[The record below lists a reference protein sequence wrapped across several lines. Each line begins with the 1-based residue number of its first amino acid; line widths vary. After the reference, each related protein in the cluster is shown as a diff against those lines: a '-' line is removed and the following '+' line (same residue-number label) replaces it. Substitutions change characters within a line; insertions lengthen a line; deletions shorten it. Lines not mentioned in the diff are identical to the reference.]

1 MACSKLVSTISFS
14 QIVKGRDASVRVTD
28 DSLLYLVDLVMV
40 VHGSSRNHAAQI
52 ITRIP
57 DSDFDSNKIV
67 KRQLSSKGGHQT
79 KLLSF
84 KEAVEFIM
92 VLPGSFAK
100 GVRKQFADIIV
111 RYLDGDRSMCIEI
124 EENQAMGKVES
135 YARFAR
141 KVMSQVDDDSTRRA
155 HEMPQTSYVY
165 ATKSPAFPGLIK
177 IGRTEDVAKRLS
189 QLNTSCAP
197 APHVIVAVAPSFDK
211 VRDEKTAHVFFSEAR
226 REGEFFELSEAD
238 VVTYFATH
246 ITVQYNTE
254 LTQHIARL
262 QGLSVL

>member
-1 MACSKLVSTISFS
+1 MSCSKPIQALSFAE
-14 QIVKGRDASVRVTD
+14 IIKGRDASVRVTPD
-28 DSLLYLVDLVMV
+28 FMIYLVDLVLV
-40 VHGSSRNHAAQI
+40 AHGCSRGYAAQI

-67 KRQLSSKGGHQT
+67 KRQLSSRGGPKT

-84 KEAVEFIM
+84 KDAVEFIM
-92 VLPGSFAK
+92 VIPGALAK
-100 GVRKQFADIIV
+100 VIRKQFADIIV

-124 EENQAMGKVES
+124 EENQAVGKVES

-141 KVMSQVDDDSTRRA
+141 KVMSQVDDDNTRRA

-211 VRDEKTAHVFFSEAR
+211 VRDEKTAHAFFSSAR
-226 REGEFFELSEAD
+226 REGEFFELSEAN
-238 VVTYFATH
+238 VISYFATH
-246 ITVQYNTE
+246 ITAQYNTE
-254 LTQHIARL
+254 LVQHITRL
-262 QGLSVL
+262 QGLSV